1 MAAVD
6 VRISIQA
13 IFQRFS
19 FGVDS
24 KDILQI
30 LVADDVL
37 QIFCLVDK
45 TFTFKVSALRGIFIT
60 DNCPSLIC
68 RVFKEQVT
76 ICHFAIDSPVCADG
90 SLKFHASWLD
100 KIYVVS

>member
-1 MAAVD
+1 MTAVD
-6 VRISIQA
+6 VRILIQA

-24 KDILQI
+24 KGILQI

-45 TFTFKVSALRGIFIT
+45 TFAFKVSALLCIFIT
-60 DNCPSLIC
+60 DNCPS
-68 RVFKEQVT
+68 
-76 ICHFAIDSPVCADG
+76 
-90 SLKFHASWLD
+90 
-100 KIYVVS
+100 